1 MGRKHFSAMKIA
13 ILAALCA
20 VASANQVHRFS
31 VHSHSQKQ
39 LLDRFVDDHEGSEVW
54 DSVPGSHMDVLVQD
68 EHMVDAD
75 NLPLYRST
83 FIQDVNSL
91 IELSETQQI
100 GADASDFHTAYHSSK
115 NIAGFLE
122 SLSKKHAHADL
133 VQLGSTVMGQKMVG
147 LRIGDKS
154 KPEILLQG
162 GQHAREW
169 IAPGALAYAADKLL
183 EKDSSGVLKD
193 FSVMMIP
200 AANPDGYDFS
210 RKKSSR
216 MWRKN
221 MEDFSPKKFA
231 MLMESELG
239 EEDGAESC
247 YGTDLNRNWAD
258 GSKFHKVVAGE
269 EVSSSECSNTFQGSK
284 PMSEREV
291 QNLSKY
297 IKDRKSAGGKI
308 AAFVDVHSYSQ
319 KVIPAGCNNQKMS
332 AETKQRHL
340 HVTQSV
346 AKAMSQVAG
355 KSYTSGECAAIMYA
369 CSGVAHDWAHFEA
382 KVPVSMAIELRDQ
395 GKYGFLVPPSM
406 IKDTGKEMLAG
417 VQALAK
423 AHKETQL
430 LVDTEWAENA
440 L

>member
-1 MGRKHFSAMKIA
+1 MGAPTMKIA

-200 AANPDGYDFS
+200 AANPEEYGRLLAQEVCHAHGIRTGRGGRS
-210 RKKSSR
+210 RELLR
-216 MWRKN
+216 HGL
-221 MEDFSPKKFA
+221 EP
-231 MLMESELG
+231 ELG
-239 EEDGAESC
+239 RWIQIPQGC
-247 YGTDLNRNWAD
+247 RWRG
-258 GSKFHKVVAGE
+258 G
-269 EVSSSECSNTFQGSK
+269 FQFRVFK
-284 PMSEREV
+284 
-291 QNLSKY
+291 
-297 IKDRKSAGGKI
+297 
-308 AAFVDVHSYSQ
+308 H
-319 KVIPAGCNNQKMS
+319 IP
-332 AETKQRHL
+332 
-340 HVTQSV
+340 
-346 AKAMSQVAG
+346 
-355 KSYTSGECAAIMYA
+355 
-369 CSGVAHDWAHFEA
+369 
-382 KVPVSMAIELRDQ
+382 
-395 GKYGFLVPPSM
+395 
-406 IKDTGKEMLAG
+406 
-417 VQALAK
+417 
-423 AHKETQL
+423 
-430 LVDTEWAENA
+430 
-440 L
+440 

>member
-1 MGRKHFSAMKIA
+1 MGAPTMKIA

-239 EEDGAESC
+239 EE
-247 YGTDLNRNWAD
+247 
-258 GSKFHKVVAGE
+258 
-269 EVSSSECSNTFQGSK
+269 VSSSECSNTFQGSK

-297 IKDRKSAGGKI
+297 IKDRKSAGGQI

-423 AHKETQL
+423 PTKKHNFWSIPIGQ
-430 LVDTEWAENA
+430 
-440 L
+440 

>member
-1 MGRKHFSAMKIA
+1 MGKTLSATMKIA

-169 IAPGALAYAADKLL
+169 IAPAALAYAADKLL

-210 RKKSSR
+210 RKKSSQ

-239 EEDGAESC
+239 EEDIEQSLQFSLWSS
-247 YGTDLNRNWAD
+247 DLYHGVHFGCLLDTNAVLAVDPPLELAMAILELNAN
-258 GSKFHKVVAGE
+258 AI
-269 EVSSSECSNTFQGSK
+269 
-284 PMSEREV
+284 V
-291 QNLSKY
+291 QNAAGATSLNELS
-297 IKDRKSAGGKI
+297 
-308 AAFVDVHSYSQ
+308 
-319 KVIPAGCNNQKMS
+319 
-332 AETKQRHL
+332 
-340 HVTQSV
+340 
-346 AKAMSQVAG
+346 
-355 KSYTSGECAAIMYA
+355 
-369 CSGVAHDWAHFEA
+369 
-382 KVPVSMAIELRDQ
+382 LRDV
-395 GKYGFLVPPSM
+395 GKTPHARGVDLLATSNLVLGTTKGFKS
-406 IKDTGKEMLAG
+406 MLAHVLTATDRAQNLTDVDTSDG
-417 VQALAK
+417 TIGLTEGTT
-423 AHKETQL
+423 HTGLETIGTSTRKH
-430 LVDTEWAENA
+430 LVDTNVESIFTRTLGHALVASNAARLKSLGRNLLELIGHEMGAEREIVD
-440 L
+440 